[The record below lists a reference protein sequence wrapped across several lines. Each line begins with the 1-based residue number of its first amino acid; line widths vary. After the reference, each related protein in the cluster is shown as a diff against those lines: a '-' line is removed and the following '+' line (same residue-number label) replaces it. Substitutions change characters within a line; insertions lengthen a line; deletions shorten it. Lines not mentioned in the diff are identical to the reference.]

1 MEYDPVVENVENVP
15 VDFCW
20 FSFWT
25 CWSLGMGL
33 QDIRKGILVLQTR
46 HKTIDILLTARLVHL
61 FTQPGARTI
70 TLLDYTK
77 LLDNI
82 DIWNFVHFININFLK
97 F

>member
-1 MEYDPVVENVENVP
+1 MENVP
-15 VDFCW
+15 VYFCGV
-20 FSFWT
+20 SFGTFW
-25 CWSLGMGL
+25 CFGMGL

-46 HKTIDILLTARLVHL
+46 HKTIDILLKARLVHL